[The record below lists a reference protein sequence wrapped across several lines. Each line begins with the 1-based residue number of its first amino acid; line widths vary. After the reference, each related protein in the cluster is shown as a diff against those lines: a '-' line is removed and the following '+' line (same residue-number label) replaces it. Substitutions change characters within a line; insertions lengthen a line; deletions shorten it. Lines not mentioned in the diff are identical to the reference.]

1 MPRARIIRDMKARAT
16 VASSEVVRQ
25 AFRYLTHNT
34 ALPAKVRA
42 QAQLQLNAFPR
53 DARPT
58 AIHNRCLETGRGRGV
73 LRAFRLCRF
82 QFRLKALEGEL
93 PGVRKST
100 CLDLRTNPRPLS
112 QHIRQPQTP
121 TKQHIQPQG
130 RGAEGSTPPFT
141 TVYTNIF
148 DHIPLPTTHLD

>member
-1 MPRARIIRDMKARAT
+1 MPRARIIRDMKAR
-16 VASSEVVRQ
+16 
-25 AFRYLTHNT
+25 THNT

-100 CLDLRTNPRPLS
+100 WNKEAGSRGITETLINWEPLSSNRNPR
-112 QHIRQPQTP
+112 HIDQRL
-121 TKQHIQPQG
+121 
-130 RGAEGSTPPFT
+130 PP
-141 TVYTNIF
+141 
-148 DHIPLPTTHLD
+148 

>member
-16 VASSEVVRQ
+16 VASTEVVRQ

-100 CLDLRTNPRPLS
+100 W
-112 QHIRQPQTP
+112 
-121 TKQHIQPQG
+121 
-130 RGAEGSTPPFT
+130 
-141 TVYTNIF
+141 
-148 DHIPLPTTHLD
+148 